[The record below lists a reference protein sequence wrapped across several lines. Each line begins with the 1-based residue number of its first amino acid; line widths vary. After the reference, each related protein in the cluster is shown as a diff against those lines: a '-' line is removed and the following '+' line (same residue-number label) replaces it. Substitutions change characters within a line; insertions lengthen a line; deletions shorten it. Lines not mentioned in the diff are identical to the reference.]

1 DGDIE
6 IVPLLEAA
14 AAGPDAR
21 AALRERVLASPLYRG
36 TLVAADG
43 RTAALFVYPERLADA
58 APVAALADRIEAVAR
73 DEAGGA
79 PVWISGIPYATAR
92 LSDLLLRELALLL
105 PATVL
110 VLCVVLALAFRT
122 VLGVLLPIATVSLAL
137 IWTLGL
143 LTWLGLRLDLVTTVL
158 PPLVV
163 TVGFA
168 YAMHVVAEF
177 GVKQLEQ
184 RDAEP
189 ARLARAA
196 LDDVGVPV
204 LL

>member
-1 DGDIE
+1 FEPAVLERIARLTERLRALPDVHHVVSLASAPDVRSVDGDIE

-14 AAGPDAR
+14 AAGTDAR
-21 AALRERVLASPLYRG
+21 AALRVPVLASPLYRG

-105 PATVL
+105 PAT
-110 VLCVVLALAFRT
+110 
-122 VLGVLLPIATVSLAL
+122 
-137 IWTLGL
+137 
-143 LTWLGLRLDLVTTVL
+143 
-158 PPLVV
+158 
-163 TVGFA
+163 
-168 YAMHVVAEF
+168 
-177 GVKQLEQ
+177 
-184 RDAEP
+184 
-189 ARLARAA
+189 
-196 LDDVGVPV
+196 
-204 LL
+204 